1 MLVEEIID
9 AAIQLGISLSVKDNK
24 LKFVARQNSFPDA
37 LKQQIRDHKQEVIA
51 YLLAQQEEQQ
61 KREQEQALNPTSNR
75 ATLHATS
82 QAATSQATHGSTS
95 SITKLPRP
103 LTTPP
108 PLSYSQQRLWFLQQY
123 MGPNPVYN
131 IATAWKLQLSNGAPV
146 NPDYMLQ
153 SIERVIQRHDTL
165 RTRFVVPE
173 QAAKHSSGN
182 RYDNTYDEQPVQHI
196 QPALAPLSLQVVQSD
211 DELRQLRDNAFGY
224 CFDLSHDDLCRVQL
238 IHQQQADYYAL
249 IVVLHHSI
257 ADGWSLDV
265 FCREVLIGYNALA
278 AKPASQT
285 DTDISID
292 PLPPLAIQY
301 CDYSHWQTEQ
311 MHNGNWQAQLDY
323 WRDQLSGAPALLALP
338 TKQARPQEQ
347 TFSGANA
354 AISLSENLVNT
365 LRQLSQQHGG
375 TLYMTLLAS
384 FGVLLSR
391 YSGQTDICIG
401 TPIANRN
408 NPDTEAM
415 IGFFSNTIVMRLL
428 LDPELRFSDLIQL
441 TREHAINAYA
451 NQDIPFEKVVEALS
465 PQRSVSYSP
474 LFQVMFVLQ
483 SATQAEP
490 APSSV
495 NETTLQFTELALSD
509 ESGKE
514 GEKKE
519 ESTGKVSR
527 FDMTF
532 ILHEQA
538 PSASENKPG
547 VTGTLEY
554 NTDLFEPEFIA
565 QFLQHYE
572 NLLTQIA
579 SNITLPLS
587 RLSVVDAYRQSAPV
601 LAAPINLKS
610 NKSEGNTQGLHQLFE
625 AQAERTP
632 HAIALVYQNNISQ
645 TNTNQTNTKESSLCQ
660 QLSYGELNRRA
671 TALAQELLAQ
681 FDYPEQQQ
689 KTLHETRIG
698 ICLER
703 SPNMLIAMLAILK
716 TGATYVPLDPDYPQ
730 SRLSYLIKDS
740 QLALVIVSNKIN
752 DTTQQQ
758 HRDLFNNINVLD
770 LAAVDFQ
777 QSHPRLNLPVHPK
790 QLAYLIY
797 TSGSTGNPK
806 GVAISHS
813 NVVAML
819 QWANQTFT
827 AAVRER
833 VLASTSMCFD
843 LSIFELFLPVSFGTS
858 VVLANNVLQLPELA
872 MGQHITLLNTVPSA
886 AEALLET
893 QAIPHSVQCMNLA
906 GEALSTAL
914 VNRLYQAANIAQ
926 IYDLYGPSEDTT
938 YSTFQ
943 LRLPDEAA
951 SIGVPIANTQAFVLD
966 GNLQI
971 CPMGVVGELYLAGE
985 GLARGYLNRAAA
997 TAEKFIPHPFSQT
1010 PGQRL
1015 YSTGDLVR
1023 YNAKGQLFF
1032 IGRVDHLVKI
1042 RGFRIELGEIEAKLL
1057 ACGASLEP
1065 PIEKAVVIARSDMR
1079 SANKENNS
1087 PDTENT
1093 NIASTANHTHLAG
1106 YITTKH
1112 TPHKSENAHPGQRFI
1127 QQLQQQL
1134 RLQLPD
1140 YMQPGSITWLEAFPT
1155 TLNGKIDK
1163 KRLPAPT
1170 SFGSTSHLLPN
1181 DLAQQPRGETEQI
1194 LAGLWQQLLSVNT
1207 VQRHD
1212 NFFALGGHSLLATQL
1227 LARLRN
1233 LLNVELPM
1241 RALFEQQTLQ
1251 EQAQLIDRTRAGN
1264 ASLKNVSA
1272 QRIPAIV
1279 DTSVSVNCEQ
1289 ESNASRSEQSP
1300 PIPLSYAQ
1308 QRLWFL
1314 YRYSGA
1320 NSVYNIPL
1328 ALRFCGQVNVNAL
1341 QQSLREIVARHST
1354 LRSHFALHNGQGVQV
1369 ISATL
1374 PELPLEIVESDA
1386 ALQNIAHQERHHGF
1400 ELASETL
1407 SRIRLLQVTGSKHI
1421 ALLITLHHSIADGWS
1436 LGVLYREL
1444 LLLYRHFNAPE
1455 TQSAEN
1461 ILPPLPIQY
1470 ADYALWQRTQTPEFA
1485 LQQAQLTWWQQ
1496 QLADMPPVLA
1506 LPTDKPR
1513 PAEQTFNG
1521 STARLPLSATLSQQL
1536 NSLAQQ
1542 QGVTL
1547 YMLLLSAFAVLLQRY
1562 SNQQDFA
1569 IGSPIAG
1576 RSHEETE
1583 GLIGFFVNTLVMRC
1597 RVDPAQTFSELLR
1610 LTRETTLQAFANQAV
1625 PFEQLVDALNPVR
1638 DPRYSPLF
1646 QVAFVLQNTPFESVA
1661 LDDVQITPLTFGE
1674 SPESNRSNDINQP
1687 GQHEPAQAH
1696 FDLTLSVQEVP
1707 TAQEPS
1713 AEKEQSD
1720 KKVTQLITEF
1730 EYNTDLFE
1738 PGSINAML
1746 EQYAV
1751 LLQQIADAADQLASQ
1766 PLHAFSFLNSVQQE
1780 KLAQGVI
1787 GNVQDHAQS
1796 NVSVSIASNLL
1807 SVDAKAAYVCEDLTK
1822 TLLAAIGK
1830 AQQQKSLQRKKSLQE
1845 ESLQQNG
1852 DQQKNQQINIGLLY
1866 QDLPQC
1872 WQLCSII
1879 WQLGGCAVPVYAAQ
1893 PSFKQVGLLAQY
1905 QVNIVLAS
1913 PEQCAQLQRH
1923 GWSQTA
1929 QLIELDASAEQTSI
1943 SLPELQANWESSAN
1957 LQGDALIC
1965 HNGLALRYSGLKQ
1978 LAEQLSEQLPEQQP
1992 SANLASSFHT
2002 LLHAPEQLFSRTG
2015 YVLNPQ
2021 GGLQPPGAT
2030 GSWYVEISEHLH
2042 THYLPENKQQ
2052 SLLVNAEFSQHSLYR
2067 TPLSTRLQ
2075 ANGEAATLVQ
2085 NTKQARGLSNA
2096 SPLAAQ
2102 QILHSHFASELSCLR
2117 SFERPGDTLT
2127 HWELY
2132 CESEQVSVTDILNSL
2147 RQHWQRLPH
2156 GYQVLDALPR
2166 TAQGAIDQHQLPD
2179 PTQWQKHY
2187 VAPRNPLEQQLVDIW
2202 QFSLG
2207 HSKIGVTDNYFALG
2221 GDSIRSIQLVADANK
2236 QGLAFAVKDLF
2247 AHPSVAELATFL
2259 SEQNDLLDATP
2270 AQQPSASGSHTSSLE
2285 AKSADSLH
2293 HYQPFSL
2300 LVQSAQVPTAPYAS
2314 QTELLQALQPLVPA
2328 YSDSAFDTSETSIE
2342 DAFPLSMMQQGM
2354 VLQTI
2359 KHRGQNLYENV
2370 QLYEFK
2376 GDYQAEHFQQVLQAQ
2391 VQQHPLLR
2399 CVYALSLPVPVQIV
2413 LAELPLALSLYDHR
2427 SGSEHAA
2434 QQAIQNWMQQQQ
2446 AQGIDVTQR
2455 LWRGAIHLLPNNRFV
2470 FGIILQHA
2478 MWDGWSLESFAAALY
2493 QGYASLCKS
2502 HAAIRTLLEPQNL
2515 PSYAHFIALEQ
2526 AALNSAEQR
2535 QYWQQVV
2542 QQGRVP
2548 WWTGANVDQSQH
2560 ATLHIPI
2567 SQNASQQA
2575 IQLARQLGVQEKSLW
2590 SAVYLALLS
2599 LLDGYSSAQGYSS
2612 APDSDN
2618 DQHHND
2624 AVIGSIMT
2632 QGRPEM
2638 PNGDKIVGVFLN
2650 SLPLAVST
2658 RTAQGSKTWASFV
2671 QDVDAALRQ
2680 QHAFRRYPISQIQRD
2695 SQLDFSG
2702 AVLNYTNWHVYY
2714 QAQNEREQ
2722 EQTQEQ
2728 EQDPIAVPN
2737 KVGGFAQTDFL
2748 IYADAFKDEAAQQFG
2763 LHLTVNSQV
2772 FNADWQARIVGY
2784 SSEII
2789 AHVLHRTHQTI
2800 DKNSLLSQREKRQL
2814 LHDWNQTGQTF
2825 EQKLKYA
2832 QSGAVHSLPFSP
2844 AALHHWFEHAARTTP
2859 DAIAVSVD
2867 IKKSVSVDVNE
2878 SVSVDIKKSVSVDA
2892 NESASS
2898 TYPEQLSYRE
2908 LDRRATLLAGIIAE
2922 RLYQESE
2929 QAQTQALT
2937 QTQTLT
2943 QMGIGICVT
2952 RSPNMLVAML
2962 AVLKA
2967 GGYYIPLDPHFPSQR
2982 LAYMVQ
2988 DSGMA
2993 AIVSDRPAQKICDLE
3008 ACNPGISQSEIR
3020 EQEQTLNQ
3028 PPLHWF
3034 WVDELEP
3041 DTPQKDKYKN
3051 NKPDSQQQA
3060 KTSVFSSTPHPN
3072 SIAYQLYTSGST
3084 GKPKGVMVSH
3094 HNAINFLLSM
3104 QDKLHSDSF
3113 YAFAPQQPIWLA
3125 VTTLSFDIA
3134 LLELMLPLMMGA
3146 RIEIASKHTTLDG
3159 HALQQQLVTKQVSV
3173 MQATPVTWQLIAEA
3187 LSSGASQTLAAQTLT
3202 LNENQLTALV
3212 GGEALPES
3220 LARFLQPQVDRLINL
3235 YGPTETT
3242 VWSLMSDLSQQVQNS
3257 KNEEAKNKE
3266 ENPLTISIG
3275 HPIANTQCYV
3285 LDANLDLC
3293 PIGAP
3298 GELYIGGSGVAM
3310 GYANRAGLSAERFIP
3325 NPFASPDSANSDST
3339 SAAGSRLYRTGDL
3352 VRYLPNSQGN
3362 SNQSPGLHFIGRVDH
3377 QVKVRGFRIELGEVE
3392 QVLRAHPAVNEAVA
3406 LVYQPPQDT
3415 TAAQMLA
3422 WVTANAQA
3430 EKAVQDGDEQS
3441 TLIHELLQ
3449 HCRARLPDYMVPRRV
3464 QILPALPLT
3473 NNAKIDRNALLDAH
3487 RKTGQ
3492 DQAVSNQPA
3501 SVNTNRAKTTRAKAS
3516 KTATETRLARLWQQV
3531 LGLTDSENN
3540 AAQLHPLDNFFD
3552 LGGYSILIA
3561 RLAGR
3566 IREEF
3571 AVNIAIADLF
3581 QHVILR
3587 DQAGCIDQHLA
3598 SADAAQE
3605 ASFSS
3610 PFSPEPIAKL
3620 LTEDQKASGVPVS
3633 FAQQRMWF
3641 LQAFMGANSV
3651 YNLPVSLRLRS
3662 AANASAQGMNS
3673 RHLIDCLQYIIQRHD
3688 SLRTRFVMQQ
3698 NNGISQLL
3706 QVISPSAPALQ
3717 VERVTSPQE
3726 LLEIA
3731 LAERDYRFDLS
3742 HSGDSEPLCRIRLLE
3757 DTSANSPAGPEYL
3770 LLVNLHHSIG
3780 DAMSLEIFSRE
3791 LFNLYQHAPGEFNTV
3806 LAPLTCHYAD
3816 YSQWQRQRLLVEA
3829 KGLNEPLE
3837 TKPSAL
3843 YQQQLQ
3849 YWQQQLVGLPEAL
3862 SIATDRPRQE
3872 RQTYAGAIAPVTIPA
3887 ALANPL
3893 RALSRR
3899 ENATLYM
3906 TLLSAFGLLLS
3917 RYSGQSDLAIGTPA
3931 SNRPFSAAE
3940 EMIGLFVNT
3949 LVIRCNLNDV
3959 QQQNHNQNQSQ
3970 THSQNHNSRA
3980 TFGDLLA
3987 HVKHNCVQ
3995 AFENQDIPFEVLV
4008 EQLVTQRDTSITPL
4022 FQVMF
4027 SLQSSLPASNSQAK
4041 STAATFTATPL
4052 AAEFPELAQ
4061 SPNARFDMWLTLQ
4074 ENTHAEQGDI
4084 TGGLE
4089 YNTDLFNADTI
4100 ARFVQHFLGLLTS
4113 LVANADPCQALIHTL
4128 PLTANAPDNASSGI
4142 GSGISFSENFSATTH
4157 AQQPESLLAMVQQ
4170 QALHTP
4176 DAIALIDY
4184 PQPVNSGVCRQ
4195 LSCRQLSCRQLSY
4208 GQLITEVNLLA
4219 ARIQQQQTISGEN
4232 IRSGTNIGICLPRS
4246 ADLVIAMLAIHRVG
4260 GCYVPLDPGFP
4271 AERLA
4276 YMIDNSQMRL
4286 VISHR
4291 SINAL
4296 AVNKVQ
4302 TLWLD
4307 DNSSPAIQE
4316 HIQKHAQD
4324 HLPDLIPNQFPKQ
4337 HDSAYVIYTSGSTG
4351 KPKGVQISHHNCV
4364 NFIRSMAE
4372 NPGIQ
4377 ASNRLLSVTTCSFDI
4392 ALLELFLPL
4401 THGACSVIAN
4411 QDTSFSGS
4419 AIANLLAQQH
4429 IDMMQATPVT
4439 WQMLLDAGWYPSA
4452 HTDKQHT
4459 TSDKPANFCALTG
4472 GEALPP
4478 GLAQQLL
4485 PKVTAL
4491 WNLYGP
4497 TETTVWSSL
4506 YQVQENQ
4513 PVLIGDPVAN
4523 TSLYVLDHHHNL
4535 CPIGVPGELYIGGD
4549 GVGQGYW
4556 RMPGKTAEQFL
4567 PNPFSNNRGER
4578 LYRTGDIVVMQAN
4591 GSLRYV
4597 SRADSQVKLRGF
4609 RIEPGEIAH
4618 VLSEHASVAQSVVQ
4632 VCSRNGRDYL
4642 AAWFTLDAESG
4653 QQELH
4658 NTLREHAASA
4668 LPAYM
4673 VPEVFI
4679 TLDTMPLTPNGKI
4692 DRKALPEPISPEHSI
4707 DSELQT
4713 TESQPTSSQTNQAPP
4728 DTATEQAVAAI
4739 WAEALQRQPH
4749 SIGKH
4754 DNFFSLGGHSL
4765 LMIQVLQSVTH
4776 SLQVELSVSLFFEN
4790 PTLAQFAQLIDLLS
4804 RTTHQSANNT
4814 DNSSN
4819 TGDTQAAEPFDTLE
4833 I

>member
-1 MLVEEIID
+1 VLVEEIID

-61 KREQEQALNPTSNR
+61 KREQEEQEQALNPTSNR
-75 ATLHATS
+75 ATS

-95 SITKLPRP
+95 AITTLPRP

-131 IATAWKLQLSNGAPV
+131 IATAWKLQLSNGASV

-173 QAAKHSSGN
+173 QTVEDIN
-182 RYDNTYDEQPVQHI
+182 DNTYDEQPVQQI

-224 CFDLSHDDLCRVQL
+224 CFDLSQDDLCRVQL

-278 AKPASQT
+278 ARPASQT
-285 DTDISID
+285 DINPDINTD

-311 MHNGNWQAQLDY
+311 MHDGNWQAQLDY

-354 AISLSENLVNT
+354 SISISENLVNT

-483 SATQAEP
+483 SATQVEP
-490 APSSV
+490 APSSGV
-495 NETTLQFTELALSD
+495 SSANETTLQFTELALSGSSGKRGGQNGKER

-547 VTGTLEY
+547 ITGTLEY

-601 LAAPINLKS
+601 LATQSTAVNPALK
-610 NKSEGNTQGLHQLFE
+610 NQGLHQLFE

-632 HAIALVYQNNISQ
+632 HAIALVYQNN
-645 TNTNQTNTKESSLCQ
+645 TNQTNTSQDNTNESSLCQ

-671 TALAQELLAQ
+671 TALAHELLAQ
-681 FDYPEQQQ
+681 FDHSDQRDKKDQREQQQ
-689 KTLHETRIG
+689 KTLYETRIG

-770 LAAVDFQ
+770 LCAVDFQ
-777 QSHPRLNLPVHPK
+777 QSHPCLNLPVHSK

-872 MGQHITLLNTVPSA
+872 MGQYITLLNTVPSA

-914 VNRLYQAANIAQ
+914 VNRLYQAADIAQ

-951 SIGVPIANTQAFVLD
+951 SIGVPVANTQAFVLD

-1032 IGRVDHLVKI
+1032 IGRADHLVKI

-1057 ACGASLEP
+1057 ACGANLDP
-1065 PIEKAVVIARSDMR
+1065 PIEKAVVIARSDLR
-1079 SANKENNS
+1079 SANS
-1087 PDTENT
+1087 LDTEIT
-1093 NIASTANHTHLAG
+1093 NIKSAANHTHLAA
-1106 YITTKH
+1106 YITTRH
-1112 TPHKSENAHPGQRFI
+1112 TDTQHNSENNSNQNASPGQRFI

-1140 YMQPGSITWLEAFPT
+1140 YMQPGSISWLEAFPT

-1163 KRLPAPT
+1163 KRLPAPAP
-1170 SFGSTSHLLPN
+1170 SGSASHLLPN

-1194 LAGLWQQLLSVNT
+1194 LAGLWQQLLSVNA

-1251 EQAQLIDRTRAGN
+1251 EQAQLIDSTRAGN
-1264 ASLKNVSA
+1264 ASPDNVSFDNASA
-1272 QRIPAIV
+1272 QRIPAVV
-1279 DTSVSVNCEQ
+1279 DTSVNVNREQ
-1289 ESNASRSEQSP
+1289 ERRSSKSNHASRSEQSP

-1328 ALRFCGQVNVNAL
+1328 ALRFCGQVNIGAL

-1374 PELPLEIVESDA
+1374 PELPLETVESDA
-1386 ALQNIAHQERHHGF
+1386 ALQNIAQQERHYGF

-1407 SRIRLLQVTGSKHI
+1407 SRIRLLQVTGSNDI

-1513 PAEQTFNG
+1513 PAEQTYNG

-1625 PFEQLVDALNPVR
+1625 PFEQLVDALNPIR

-1646 QVAFVLQNTPFESVA
+1646 QVAFVLQNTPFESVE
-1661 LDDVQITPLTFGE
+1661 LDNVQITPLTFGE
-1674 SPESNRSNDINQP
+1674 SPESSRSNDTAQSNQSEEADH
-1687 GQHEPAQAH
+1687 HEPAQAH

-1707 TAQEPS
+1707 ASGKVPS
-1713 AEKEQSD
+1713 AEKEQAD
-1720 KKVTQLITEF
+1720 KKSTQLITEF

-1738 PGSINAML
+1738 PDSINAML

-1780 KLAQGVI
+1780 KLSQGVV
-1787 GNVQDHAQS
+1787 GNLQNQAQS
-1796 NVSVSIASNLL
+1796 NVPVSIASHLL
-1807 SVDAKAAYVCEDLTK
+1807 SVDAKAAYVSEDLTK
-1822 TLLAAIGK
+1822 PLLGAIEK
-1830 AQQQKSLQRKKSLQE
+1830 AKQQKR
-1845 ESLQQNG
+1845 
-1852 DQQKNQQINIGLLY
+1852 DQQINIGLLY
-1866 QDLPQC
+1866 QDIPQC

-1879 WQLGGCAVPVYAAQ
+1879 WQLGGCAVPVYAVQ

-1923 GWSQTA
+1923 GWSQTV
-1929 QLIELDASAEQTSI
+1929 QLIELDASAEQS
-1943 SLPELQANWESSAN
+1943 SVALPELQANWESSAN

-1978 LAEQLSEQLPEQQP
+1978 LEERLPEQQL
-1992 SANLASSFHT
+1992 SANLASSFHS

-2042 THYLPENKQQ
+2042 TQYLPENKKN
-2052 SLLVNAEFSQHSLYR
+2052 SLLINAEFSQHILYR

-2075 ANGEAATLVQ
+2075 ANGEVATLVQ
-2085 NTKQARGLSNA
+2085 NTRQTRGLSNT

-2102 QILHSHFASELSCLR
+2102 QTLHSHFANELSCLR

-2132 CESEQVSVTDILNSL
+2132 CESEKVSATDIVNIL

-2156 GYQVLDALPR
+2156 GYQILKALPR
-2166 TAQGAIDQHQLPD
+2166 TAQGAIDHHQLPE
-2179 PTQWQKHY
+2179 PAQWQKHY

-2202 QFSLG
+2202 QASLG
-2207 HSKIGVTDNYFALG
+2207 HNKIGVTDNYFALG

-2259 SEQNDLLDATP
+2259 SGFLTESGDSPEATP
-2270 AQQPSASGSHTSSLE
+2270 TQQHTTSGSHTSSLE
-2285 AKSADSLH
+2285 AKSADSIH
-2293 HYQPFSL
+2293 NYQPFSL
-2300 LVQSAQVPTAPYAS
+2300 LVQSEQAPSAPYAS
-2314 QTELLQALQPLVPA
+2314 QTELLQALQPLVPT
-2328 YSDSAFDTSETSIE
+2328 YSDSSFNTNDTSIE

-2413 LAELPLALSLYDHR
+2413 LDELPLELSLYDHR
-2427 SGSEHAA
+2427 SGSEHDA

-2502 HAAIRTLLEPQNL
+2502 HAAIRTLPEPQNL

-2548 WWTGANVDQSQH
+2548 WWTGANVDQNQH

-2567 SQNASQQA
+2567 SQSASQQA

-2599 LLDGYSSAQGYSS
+2599 LLDGYNSAQGYSS
-2612 APDSDN
+2612 AKGSSD

-2632 QGRPEM
+2632 QGRPEI

-2658 RTAQGSKTWASFV
+2658 RTTQGNKTWAGFV

-2695 SQLDFSG
+2695 NQLDFSG

-2714 QAQNEREQ
+2714 QAQNEREN
-2722 EQTQEQ
+2722 EQEQ

-2814 LHDWNQTGQTF
+2814 LHDWNQTGQAFDQELTN
-2825 EQKLKYA
+2825 A
-2832 QSGAVHSLPFSP
+2832 QSGAAPAALASPPSPPHP
-2844 AALHHWFEHAARTTP
+2844 AALHYWFEHAARTTP

-2867 IKKSVSVDVNE
+2867 ANESVSGDVNE
-2878 SVSVDIKKSVSVDA
+2878 SVSGDA
-2892 NESASS
+2892 RTSASS
-2898 TYPEQLSYRE
+2898 TSTDPEQLSYRE
-2908 LDRRATLLAGIIAE
+2908 LDRRATLLAGNIAAC
-2922 RLYQESE
+2922 LYQDPE
-2929 QAQTQALT
+2929 QAQTLT
-2937 QTQTLT
+2937 QA
-2943 QMGIGICVT
+2943 GIGICVT

-2982 LAYMVQ
+2982 LSYMVQ
-2988 DSGMA
+2988 DSSMT
-2993 AIVSDRPAQKICDLE
+2993 AIISDRQAQKVCDLE
-3008 ACNPGISQSEIR
+3008 AYDSEISQPEIR
-3020 EQEQTLNQ
+3020 EQEQTVNQ
-3028 PPLHWF
+3028 QPLYWF

-3041 DTPQKDKYKN
+3041 DTP
-3051 NKPDSQQQA
+3051 DSQQH
-3060 KTSVFSSTPHPN
+3060 TGTPVFASNPHPN

-3104 QDKLHSDSF
+3104 QDKLRSDSF
-3113 YAFAPQQPIWLA
+3113 HAFAPQQPIWLA

-3159 HALQQQLVTKQVSV
+3159 HALQQQLITKQVSV

-3187 LSSGASQTLAAQTLT
+3187 LSQGSAQTLT
-3202 LNENQLTALV
+3202 PSGNQLTALV

-3257 KNEEAKNKE
+3257 KNKEEAENKE
-3266 ENPLTISIG
+3266 ENPLAISIG

-3325 NPFASPDSANSDST
+3325 NPFASADSVNSNST

-3352 VRYLPNSQGN
+3352 VRYLPNTQDK

-3415 TAAQMLA
+3415 TAAQLLA
-3422 WVTANAQA
+3422 WVTANAKA
-3430 EKAVQDGDEQS
+3430 EKALQDGDEQS

-3487 RKTGQ
+3487 RKTGL
-3492 DQAVSNQPA
+3492 DQAVANQPA
-3501 SVNTNRAKTTRAKAS
+3501 SNSNKATRTKEIS
-3516 KTATETRLARLWQQV
+3516 KTATETRLAGLWQQV
-3531 LGLTDSENN
+3531 LGLTDSEDN

-3566 IREEF
+3566 ISEEF

-3587 DQAGCIDQHLA
+3587 DQAVCIEQHLA
-3598 SADAAQE
+3598 GSDAAQE
-3605 ASFSS
+3605 ASLSS
-3610 PFSPEPIAKL
+3610 PFSPEPPEPIRHL

-3651 YNLPVSLRLRS
+3651 YNLPVSLRLRG

-3673 RHLIDCLQYIIQRHD
+3673 RHLIDCLQHIIRRHD
-3688 SLRTRFVMQQ
+3688 SLRTRFAMQQ
-3698 NNGISQLL
+3698 NNGTSQLL

-3717 VERVTSPQE
+3717 VERVTSAQE

-3757 DTSANSPAGPEYL
+3757 DASANSPAGPEYL

-3791 LFNLYQHAPGEFNTV
+3791 LFTLYQHAPGEFNTA
-3806 LAPLTCHYAD
+3806 LSPLTCHYAD

-3829 KGLNEPLE
+3829 TGFNEPLE

-3849 YWQQQLVGLPEAL
+3849 YWQQQLAGLPEAL

-3931 SNRPFSAAE
+3931 SNRPFSEAE

-3949 LVIRCNLNDV
+3949 LVIRCNLNEV
-3959 QQQNHNQNQSQ
+3959 QQQNHSE
-3970 THSQNHNSRA
+3970 NHNSRA

-3995 AFENQDIPFEVLV
+3995 AFANQDIPFEVLV

-4027 SLQSSLPASNSQAK
+4027 SLQSSLPASNSQANSNTDSNAQPK
-4041 STAATFTATPL
+4041 AATFTATPL

-4074 ENTHAEQGDI
+4074 ENTQAEQGDI

-4113 LVANADPCQALIHTL
+4113 LVANADPCRALIHTL
-4128 PLTANAPDNASSGI
+4128 PLPANSLDNASSGL
-4142 GSGISFSENFSATTH
+4142 SVSENFSATTH
-4157 AQQPESLLAMVQQ
+4157 AQQPECLLAMVQQ
-4170 QALHTP
+4170 QALRTP

-4184 PQPVNSGVCRQ
+4184 PQPVNAGV
-4195 LSCRQLSCRQLSY
+4195 CRQLSY

-4232 IRSGTNIGICLPRS
+4232 ISSGTNIGICLPRS

-4291 SINAL
+4291 SVNAL
-4296 AVNKVQ
+4296 AVNKVP

-4307 DNSSPAIQE
+4307 DNSSLAV
-4316 HIQKHAQD
+4316 QKHAQD

-4372 NPGIQ
+4372 KPGIG

-4419 AIANLLAQQH
+4419 AIANLLEQQH
-4429 IDMMQATPVT
+4429 INMMQATPVT
-4439 WQMLLDAGWYPSA
+4439 WQMLLDAGWRSSA

-4459 TSDKPANFCALTG
+4459 TSGKPADFCALTG

-4506 YQVQENQ
+4506 YQIQENQ

-4523 TSLYVLDHHHNL
+4523 TSLYVLDPHHNL
-4535 CPIGVPGELYIGGD
+4535 CPIGVPGELYIGGE

-4567 PNPFSNNRGER
+4567 PNPFSNNRSER

-4597 SRADSQVKLRGF
+4597 SRADLQVKLRGF

-4618 VLSEHASVAQSVVQ
+4618 VLSEHSSVAQSVVQ

-4679 TLDTMPLTPNGKI
+4679 ALDTMPLTPNGKI
-4692 DRKALPEPISPEHSI
+4692 DRKALPEPTSPENSI
-4707 DSELQT
+4707 DSDSQT
-4713 TESQPTSSQTNQAPP
+4713 TDSQSTSSQLTNSQTRHTPP

-4814 DNSSN
+4814 ENSSN